1 MKHKNPKGKTFK
13 SKRDSNTNLDANDST
28 AAAASSSGGNVGRT
42 LLSPNTSI
50 GQHFLKN
57 PAVVDAIV
65 ARAGIKSSDI
75 VLEVSYVHYLH
86 LYIISAF
93 LKYLVF
99 FSEKLVEFVLMK
111 LFLIY
116 ITKLL

>member
-1 MKHKNPKGKTFK
+1 MKHKNPKGKAFK
-13 SKRDSNTNLDANDST
+13 SKRDSNTNLDQNDSPNT
-28 AAAASSSGGNVGRT
+28 GTTSSSGGNVGRT

-75 VLEVSYVHYLH
+75 VLEV
-86 LYIISAF
+86 
-93 LKYLVF
+93 
-99 FSEKLVEFVLMK
+99 
-111 LFLIY
+111 
-116 ITKLL
+116 

>member
-13 SKRDSNTNLDANDST
+13 SKRDSNTNLDANDS
-28 AAAASSSGGNVGRT
+28 ASSSGGNVGRT